1 MNENESGLI
10 MSSLKCAARCGVG
23 LGDGEMS
30 SLFKDVFL
38 VAV

>member
-10 MSSLKCAARCGVG
+10 MSSLQCAALWGVG
-23 LGDGEMS
+23 QGDGERS
-30 SLFKDVFL
+30 SLLKDVFL